1 MAATVSTPGT
11 VLHGTIEEEEED
23 SVEDENE
30 GDADDEKE
38 TVTAQAR
45 VGEGEGF
52 QPQQDSMAIMGNP
65 EQQAMSVAHARSL
78 QMYNNMQSM
87 AAALS
92 ASARIASVTGG
103 DANRAQATEGSLA
116 RSRVDRSVRQR
127 EILSLLEGAAE
138 DGTLANDE
146 ALNEKGVKSYSK
158 GSEQAGRNGLL
169 RTR

>member
-1 MAATVSTPGT
+1 MA
-11 VLHGTIEEEEED
+11 
-23 SVEDENE
+23 
-30 GDADDEKE
+30 
-38 TVTAQAR
+38 
-45 VGEGEGF
+45 
-52 QPQQDSMAIMGNP
+52 NP
-65 EQQAMSVAHARSL
+65 EQQGMSAAHARSL

-87 AAALS
+87 AAAFS

-146 ALNEKGVKSYSK
+146 ALNEKALKVIRRVQNKLAGTDFLGPDEIGDSLDVQDQVQKLIVEATS
-158 GSEQAGRNGLL
+158 SENLCQLFIGWCAFW
-169 RTR
+169 